1 MERRGCQL
9 HLTAKLKKDLGVW
22 ISKDLTGYKQV
33 SEQSLRAYKLLGY
46 LKRNT
51 RFILKTEVRR
61 MLYLALGEQGMAQW
75 WERSP
80 PTSVARIQIPVST
93 PFVGWVCGWFLLG
106 YDRFLSGYSGFPL
119 SSKTNISNFQFDQE
133 SGRRRTTLWMSYLQ
147 IIIYL
152 ETLRGLILVSGN

>member
-75 WERSP
+75 
-80 PTSVARIQIPVST
+80 
-93 PFVGWVCGWFLLG
+93 
-106 YDRFLSGYSGFPL
+106 
-119 SSKTNISNFQFDQE
+119 
-133 SGRRRTTLWMSYLQ
+133 
-147 IIIYL
+147 
-152 ETLRGLILVSGN
+152 